1 MSSPTHPIRVA
12 LIGLP
17 GTAPERQQG
26 TAWTANAHLP
36 YLLNSE
42 HYEIVA
48 LCNTSVER
56 AKEAVK
62 LHGLPETTKTYGN
75 PEGTPSIPPTLSDQ
89 FDANTCFLPSDVAA
103 DPDIDLVVSSVR
115 VERHFPTAAPSLRA
129 GKAVFVEWPIG
140 SNLAEAEEL
149 AELAK
154 QHHAKNLVGLQGKF
168 SPVVQKLRELVRSGR
183 IGKVLSSSYLATVG
197 TDVPTAKDDVSYF
210 VERAVG
216 TNTLTTTFGHSSE
229 YIQYG
234 MLCLLFHAVPRI
246 LIVVRF

>member
-1 MSSPTHPIRVA
+1 MSSPQPIRVA

-17 GTAPERQQG
+17 GTAPEFQQG

-36 YLLNSE
+36 YLLNSD
-42 HYEIVA
+42 HYEIAA
-48 LCNTSVER
+48 LCNTSVQR

-62 LHGLPETTKTYGN
+62 LHGLPESTKTYGN
-75 PEGTPSIPPTLSDQ
+75 PEGMALNYADSTTPLSFWRVSLSFIAGTCHIFVIPP
-89 FDANTCFLPSDVAA
+89 DVAA

-129 GKAVFVEWPIG
+129 GKAVFVEWPLG

-154 QHHAKNLVGLQGKF
+154 RHHAKNLVGLQGKF
-168 SPVVQKLRELVRSGR
+168 SPVVQKLRELVQSGR

-197 TDVPTAKDDVSYF
+197 YDVPIDKADVSYF

-216 TNTLTTTFGHSSE
+216 TNPLTIAFGHSSE

-234 MLCLLFHAVPRI
+234 TFYHSI
-246 LIVVRF
+246 